1 METGQKI
8 REFVQK
14 NMGFF
19 TAGFVCIIF
28 VASSIITI
36 GKTGKS
42 VHTIIVD
49 GAVAFFMSLFLGRLL
64 TFQGLINGERD
75 EKYIATA
82 SLHGEMV
89 VKISPHIE
97 HLDAWCEKKTASVL
111 REGRTNILVAAGMKY
126 EDYFDEFGRAR
137 DFVAS
142 EKALAAGERVKGLR
156 AVTRLFSPAARA
168 DHFLWKHEEARMKA
182 YRRALKFTV
191 TPLSSSML
199 TGNGQ
204 NGKDPYRFNHTKAS
218 FVARGAAQSMVSK
231 IAVAVLSGYYGIELI
246 QNFSFANLVWKAL
259 QIAFI
264 AAMAVVEM
272 YRAHYFITDECRG
285 ETIKKIDLLQ
295 MFDNECS
302 HLVGEKK
309 EIKEEAKDE
318 HNGIFEHAAD

>member
-1 METGQKI
+1 MEAGQKI
-8 REFVQK
+8 KEIIQK
-14 NMGFF
+14 NTGFL
-19 TAGFVCIIF
+19 TAALVSIIF

-49 GAVAFFMSLFLGRLL
+49 GAVSFFMSLFLGRLL

-75 EKYIATA
+75 EKYLATA
-82 SLHGEMV
+82 ALHGEMV

-97 HLDAWCEKKTASVL
+97 RLDAWCEKKTASVL

-126 EDYFDEFGRAR
+126 DDYFDEFGRAR
-137 DFVAS
+137 DFVVS
-142 EKALAAGERVKGLR
+142 EKAMAAGRRVKGLR
-156 AVTRLFSPAARA
+156 AVARIFSPAARA
-168 DHFLWKHEEARMKA
+168 DYFLWKHEEARMRA

-191 TPLSSSML
+191 TPLSSSVL

-204 NGKDPYRFNHTKAS
+204 NGKDPYRFNHTKAG
-218 FVARGAAQSMVSK
+218 FVARGTAQNMISK

-246 QNFSFANLVWKAL
+246 QNFSFANLIWKAL

-272 YRAHYFITDECRG
+272 YRAHYFITDEYRG
-285 ETIKKIDLLQ
+285 ETVKKIDLLQ

-302 HLVGEKK
+302 PRAGEEK
-309 EIKEEAKDE
+309 EIKEDMKYE
-318 HNGIFEHAAD
+318 HDGNDDRG